1 MHLADFDFALPRE
14 LIADRPAEP
23 REAARLLV
31 LPAAGGLSDR
41 HIADLPELV
50 RPGDLLVFNDTK
62 VIPARLVGR
71 RGLATVEITLAHDL
85 GGGAW
90 SVYAK
95 GARRLHPGDRLAFA
109 ANFFAEI
116 ASKTPEGAVTLRFDR
131 EGEAFRAALL
141 RYGAMPLPP
150 YIRRPRGGDPR
161 DRSDYQTI
169 FARAEGAVAAP
180 TAGLHFTPALLAAIA
195 AGGAEW
201 VTVTLHVG
209 PGTFL
214 PVKEEDPRDHPMH
227 AEWGIVTAEA
237 ASRINQA
244 RARGGRIIAIG
255 TTSLRLLETA
265 AAESGEVAEF
275 CGETRLFILPGYPF
289 RAIDLLLTNFHL
301 PRSTLLMLVAALA
314 GLDRIK
320 AAYAHAALSG
330 YRFFSYGDACLIEA
344 PRRSSL
350 SPTGGEG
357 WGEGADSRAL
367 ADTHLTFPSP
377 LSAQAQLA
385 PAGPAHLRCAG
396 DGPLPLP
403 PKGRRGAKGDR

>member
-41 HIADLPELV
+41 HIADLPALL
-50 RPGDLLVFNDTK
+50 RPGDLLVCNDTR

-71 RGLATVEITLAHDL
+71 RGQARVEIILAHDL
-85 GGGAW
+85 GGGMW
-90 SVYAK
+90 SAYAR
-95 GARRLHPGDRLAFA
+95 GARRLHPGDHIDFA
-109 ANFFAEI
+109 ADFSAEI
-116 ASKTPEGAVTLRFDR
+116 AGKTPEGAVTLRFDC
-131 EGEAFRAALL
+131 EGPAFRAALL

-150 YIRRPRGGDPR
+150 YIKRPRGGDSRGDPR
-161 DRSDYQTI
+161 DRGDYQTI

-180 TAGLHFTPALLAAIA
+180 TAGLHFTSGLLDAIA
-195 AGGAEW
+195 ARGAEW

-214 PVKEEDPRDHPMH
+214 PVKVDDPRRHPMH
-227 AEWGIVTAEA
+227 AEWGLISAEA
-237 ASRINQA
+237 ASRINEA

-255 TTSLRLLETA
+255 TTSLRLLESA
-265 AAESGEVAEF
+265 ADESGTVAQF
-275 CGETRLFILPGYPF
+275 QGDTRLFILPGYQF
-289 RAIDLLLTNFHL
+289 RAVDLLLTNFHL

-320 AAYAHAALSG
+320 TAYAHAAATG

-344 PRRSSL
+344 PTRR
-350 SPTGGEG
+350 
-357 WGEGADSRAL
+357 AR
-367 ADTHLTFPSP
+367 
-377 LSAQAQLA
+377 
-385 PAGPAHLRCAG
+385 
-396 DGPLPLP
+396 
-403 PKGRRGAKGDR
+403 